1 MFFERTVHPR
11 LSDCDPTG
19 HLSCKALLNILED
32 VGSQHSEA
40 LHDDIIG
47 RSRQGSSWVLVSW
60 RVQFSRRPDGADLLH
75 VTTWSRANLA
85 KGAMFRDFLV
95 TDPAGQELA
104 RAEARLAMVD
114 LATGRLVRVTE
125 EMYAAYATEERT
137 LFDTKAPRLRPP
149 QTYETERAI
158 PLRRS
163 DIDFNGHVHNSRYL
177 ELALEAVPEALYRQP
192 DFRELH
198 VLYRRP
204 LREGD
209 EVWVRCHTDTEA
221 GVCQAA
227 IYSGGLDYTIVEWRR

>member
-19 HLSCKALLNILED
+19 HLSCKALLDILED
-32 VGSQHSEA
+32 VANQHSEM
-40 LHDDIIG
+40 LRDSIIT
-47 RSRQGSSWVLVSW
+47 RSRHGSSWVVVSW
-60 RVQFSRRPDGADLLH
+60 RIQLTQQPDGTDLLH

-85 KGAMFRDFLV
+85 KGALFRDFLM
-95 TDPAGQELA
+95 TNEAGQELV
-104 RAEARLAMVD
+104 RAESRLALVD
-114 LATGRLVRVTE
+114 LATGQLMRVGE
-125 EMYAAYATEERT
+125 DMYASYATEERT
-137 LFDTKAPRLRPP
+137 LFDTKTPRLRPAKE
-149 QTYETERAI
+149 YETERAI

-177 ELALEAVPEALYRQP
+177 ELALEAVPEALYGQP
-192 DFRELH
+192 DFWELH
-198 VLYRRP
+198 ILYRRP

-209 EVWVRCHTDTEA
+209 EVLVRCHTDSEA